1 MASFED
7 AGDGGAAPGQLLVAF
22 ESVVVDQ
29 MKSFLQAVGKEFPI
43 MNKFFSKIKDVPS
56 IRKNISLIVL
66 ITYTSIF
73 GKRPQG
79 LELSDQGK
87 VEDVRAAS
95 NLNILVQSVL
105 DQANQELNIDAET
118 ILRGKR
124 GDAAMHIH
132 ALVKLLQQLLDM
144 NADLGDP
151 TFDGEGGLDDPAN
164 EAFPGVE
171 NQRPHTA
178 PGGSRSR
185 VAGGMGVAGAGG
197 VAGMGPM
204 GADGLGGMAGA
215 PYEAGLRSAG
225 KVDMV
230 ARMEEQTQ
238 ALFGQ
243 AKKQRAAR
251 LRRADRVHA
260 RRQEARERNMR
271 HRERMRMI
279 KKLRQQGDLERWHL
293 GNQMRVEA
301 EKQQNSNELISRVLK
316 ELGKDVREE
325 DAMNAEY
332 LQRLEQQRISQ
343 AASTSALFSDRS
355 EMIKQM
361 AEEAEEY
368 QSRMLKEQERYMEG
382 VMREAEVKQKVNL
395 EAKLQQL
402 NMVEEECLAQ
412 SREAQISLAE
422 LFNLDTYKYVTK
434 DRVTGVSKSPFER
447 TLKKIR
453 SNALTLRQQQ
463 NRKMKAKK
471 LKMAYAGSKPVASI
485 V

>member
-1 MASFED
+1 
-7 AGDGGAAPGQLLVAF
+7 
-22 ESVVVDQ
+22 
-29 MKSFLQAVGKEFPI
+29 
-43 MNKFFSKIKDVPS
+43 
-56 IRKNISLIVL
+56 
-66 ITYTSIF
+66 
-73 GKRPQG
+73 
-79 LELSDQGK
+79 
-87 VEDVRAAS
+87 
-95 NLNILVQSVL
+95 
-105 DQANQELNIDAET
+105 
-118 ILRGKR
+118 
-124 GDAAMHIH
+124 
-132 ALVKLLQQLLDM
+132 
-144 NADLGDP
+144 
-151 TFDGEGGLDDPAN
+151 
-164 EAFPGVE
+164 
-171 NQRPHTA
+171 
-178 PGGSRSR
+178 
-185 VAGGMGVAGAGG
+185 
-197 VAGMGPM
+197 
-204 GADGLGGMAGA
+204 
-215 PYEAGLRSAG
+215 
-225 KVDMV
+225 
-230 ARMEEQTQ
+230 
-238 ALFGQ
+238 
-243 AKKQRAAR
+243 
-251 LRRADRVHA
+251 
-260 RRQEARERNMR
+260 MR

-402 NMVEEECLAQ
+402 NMVEEECLPRAA
-412 SREAQISLAE
+412 RRDLLRE

-453 SNALTLRQQQ
+453 SNALTLRQQ

-471 LKMAYAGSKPVASI
+471 LKMAYAAASLSHPSSEAQLAS
-485 V
+485 